1 MKPLF
6 KISILWCALIFSG
19 IVHGAQ
25 KDSTQNENP
34 PLSTYQLAN
43 RLVNIDYTDSLEVR
57 LLLSYLER
65 YTGYSN
71 ISENKEVFS
80 KEANEDLSNIYNV
93 LVNNSFNKETLILS
107 ILKIYSTDKS
117 MLSNDKDLT
126 KFLDSYSEIQKNI
139 VRNKIDLKTNKEYR
153 SNLPAKDDTSIVLN
167 SVLDKDTLQIF
178 TMFKIEDTI
187 EKKVILTLLNEHS
200 KLIYEELSENYNQVE
215 QLKDNIVKFAIKSD
229 TLSKT
234 LYTLKKT
241 SFEQINKLNSDI
253 GIEKTS
259 TEITIQLAQLE
270 STNNP
275 NLSFDLPSEA
285 EMIDA
290 VAVYLATRVK
300 QEAALWFFDEM
311 KRNAELYDLLE
322 VFFPNTIDIIQSEDY
337 FKSPTIGTG
346 WQYALARDFTK
357 MPGNVVNSN
366 WFKETLDKYEN
377 GSEILNYLKMSVDLA
392 HFYREKF
399 SYKDIVRQLY
409 LNQDKYISKTD
420 NDLNP
425 LKSSINLLYVLSNE
439 FQMYYKNEKGK
450 WTTRELD
457 FEDLDRM
464 TPEAFSFMISLLNIK
479 YKGLFSN
486 IISSYK
492 ASKIKEF
499 KTKYSMWIAK
509 VKLTMNQFNKLVKQV
524 NATKQKAE
532 KDTKV
537 YEYYNSWM
545 LFTELLES
553 IDFSDADL
561 FTNGLA
567 ANTTYKNGKEYVKM
581 CFQTYEMLDKK
592 NYVGAT
598 NQMLSIITKIVEEN
612 NKKPVG
618 NKSTYWADALITKVN
633 SNFLRETDK
642 ENWTSP
648 QVKNFNLSYSTL
660 NDKKEKVRYN
670 LNFEVTKNQKIKK
683 ENLNWLRKLQI
694 SDSAFYSYCVKLLDS
709 NSSIYEKNTITL
721 NAEFSKND
729 EFKNLLK
736 NAKIIQKNRLD
747 NNKLYLRVKDP
758 SKLFDNPII
767 KLKINLIE
775 VKDSVQ
781 ENIFY
786 SENKLYKAIHHVKNL
801 SSFLADLSETE
812 SSKDIK
818 KIIDAYALP
827 PGSYK
832 RKRNT
837 WHSIDLNAYVGGFVG
852 HEFQSSFTRSN
863 ITGEAITVENGWNY
877 GLSAPI
883 GFTYSF
889 NTGRKISYSR
899 KLSTHYLNNPDL
911 VKIKLNNN
919 RVKVIDRTRSFNI
932 SLSIFDIGAAV
943 SYRFNYSGQVILK
956 DSTGMSPAD
965 TNTIKNPILSNKVR
979 WEQFF
984 SPGVHFS
991 WGIRN
996 TPIVWRT
1003 GIQYTPSIRRF
1014 KDESGVELYQN
1025 MFRVYT
1031 GLYFDLPVYNVW
1043 RKSSIAKY

>member
-43 RLVNIDYTDSLEVR
+43 RLVNIDYSNKQEVR
-57 LLLSYLER
+57 LLLSYLNR
-65 YTGYSN
+65 YAGNNTITENEKIFSGE
-71 ISENKEVFS
+71 ENKVLS
-80 KEANEDLSNIYNV
+80 KIYES
-93 LVNNSFNKETLILS
+93 LVKNSFNREKLFDTILNIYKTDKSKLINDSSLTNFLSLYLEIQGNIVNNRSDLKEIKSYHSKISNILDTVIVVNKYIDEDPLQIFKMTDTVDKEEVLKKIIFYDNEKQDMLSQNYKQSEDIKDS
-107 ILKIYSTDKS
+107 ILKHAFETETFKK
-117 MLSNDKDLT
+117 MLSVLSINSSD
-126 KFLDSYSEIQKNI
+126 EIK
-139 VRNKIDLKTNKEYR
+139 R
-153 SNLPAKDDTSIVLN
+153 SNS
-167 SVLDKDTLQIF
+167 
-178 TMFKIEDTI
+178 
-187 EKKVILTLLNEHS
+187 
-200 KLIYEELSENYNQVE
+200 
-215 QLKDNIVKFAIKSD
+215 DNII
-229 TLSKT
+229 
-234 LYTLKKT
+234 
-241 SFEQINKLNSDI
+241 EQ
-253 GIEKTS
+253 TS

-420 NDLNP
+420 NNLNP

-439 FQMYYKNEKGK
+439 FQMYYKNDTGK

-464 TPEAFSFMISLLNIK
+464 TPEAFTFMISLLNIK

-486 IISSYK
+486 IISSYE

-509 VKLTMNQFNKLVKQV
+509 VKLTMNQFNKLVKQI

-532 KDTKV
+532 EDTKV

-561 FTNGLA
+561 FTNKLD
-567 ANTTYKNGKEYVKM
+567 ANTTYNNGKEYVKM

-612 NKKPVG
+612 YKKPVG
-618 NKSTYWADALITKVN
+618 NKSTYWADSLITKVY
-633 SNFLRETDK
+633 SNFFK
-642 ENWTSP
+642 EEEKTKSSSP
-648 QVKNFNLSYSTL
+648 QTRTHNVASFTQNEETERIQYELKLG
-660 NDKKEKVRYN
+660 
-670 LNFEVTKNQKIKK
+670 VTKNEKIKK

-694 SDSAFYSYCVKLLDS
+694 TDSAFYSYCVKLLDS
-709 NSSIYEKNTITL
+709 NSSVYEKNTITL
-721 NAEFSKND
+721 YTEFSKKD

-736 NAKIIQKNRLD
+736 NAKGIQKYRLD

-758 SKLFDNPII
+758 SKSFDNPVI
-767 KLKINLIE
+767 KLKIKLIE
-775 VKDSVQ
+775 IDSSVQ

-863 ITGEAITVENGWNY
+863 PSPKSIEVKNGWNY

-956 DSTGMSPAD
+956 DSTGMSLAD
-965 TNTIKNPILSNKVR
+965 TNPILSNKVR

-996 TPIVWRT
+996 TPIVWRM

-1014 KDESGVELYQN
+1014 KDGSGVELYQN